1 MKRFQHLM
9 MSLGSKG
16 FEFVEKLARLV
27 IIFSMDLHADLSR
40 YFKSAP
46 HLNGSMFMLIDTL
59 QTVDFVLKCE
69 NNHLFLYN
77 IQVWS
82 GRLLVVVVMKK
93 TLFFFSW
100 LFILLHPSHCEG
112 WSQEVSFSF
121 LHTTIS
127 LFILRFFC
135 YFKAAKNHI
144 CTEEKHLASCSR
156 MLPHSFY
163 VVFRGGEVKSDIVLR
178 LECIFDKNHT
188 KWRLLQF

>member
-59 QTVDFVLKCE
+59 QTVDFVSKCE

-77 IQVWS
+77 IQV
-82 GRLLVVVVMKK
+82 
-93 TLFFFSW
+93 
-100 LFILLHPSHCEG
+100 
-112 WSQEVSFSF
+112 
-121 LHTTIS
+121 
-127 LFILRFFC
+127 
-135 YFKAAKNHI
+135 
-144 CTEEKHLASCSR
+144 
-156 MLPHSFY
+156 
-163 VVFRGGEVKSDIVLR
+163 
-178 LECIFDKNHT
+178 
-188 KWRLLQF
+188 